1 MLDFVAWRS
10 FKIIHAKMYIA
21 KMEVS
26 VKPSDLQIQKV
37 TIQNV
42 FALPIK
48 PALSVKGPISALIF
62 VKMEAH
68 ASAIMK
74 ARSVAFVLLA
84 LEALGAT
91 SVRIMNTKTMLRRPI
106 L

>member
-10 FKIIHAKMYIA
+10 FKKIHVKLCIA
-21 KMEVS
+21 RMEVS
-26 VKPSDLQIQKV
+26 AKLSDLQIQKV

-68 ASAIMK
+68 VSAIMK
-74 ARSVAFVLLA
+74 ARSVVFVLLVLVA
-84 LEALGAT
+84 QGKKSE
-91 SVRIMNTKTMLRRPI
+91 IDFHEKIKI
-106 L
+106 LN